1 MITLHA
7 GITLEAAGAPANLP
21 QLLLNLVLALLA
33 CAVVIVLLL
42 LGLQLLLV
50 RSLVGGIPRF
60 QQKRFVDRLRAE
72 AFADPARVIG
82 TLSGNNAGAYLHHLW
97 AGAKGDAGR
106 AAAAVAQSGE
116 AASNRFKDVM
126 EQSWPAVPLTA
137 RPVPI
142 GGDWSLVVVSLP
154 PPERNNETYFVGIAL
169 PTAFATAS
177 GAGAAA
183 ADADLA
189 RRAVRFFQLNKW
201 SLNRDTDFIEHTTA
215 GRELTYNIGTD
226 VKVEAF
232 AEAVEEKVHVR
243 PLHRAAATA

>member
-1 MITLHA
+1 MITLQA
-7 GITLEAAGAPANLP
+7 GITLGAGGAPANLP

-72 AFADPARVIG
+72 AFADPARVVG

-106 AAAAVAQSGE
+106 AAAAVARSGE

-126 EQSWPAVPLTA
+126 EQSWPDVPLTA

-169 PTAFATAS
+169 PSAFATAG
-177 GAGAAA
+177 GADA
-183 ADADLA
+183 ADANLA

-226 VKVEAF
+226 ANVEAF
-232 AEAVEEKVHVR
+232 AEAVAEKVHAR
-243 PLHRAAATA
+243 PLHRAAARA